1 MAPLA
6 KEFCSETMGARAAG
20 YYADAPAKARAVAD
34 EAGEDDD
41 DDVFDEDEDD
51 LEGLGPRPKVEPIDP
66 LEAEAESTPAPW
78 RLTRAEI
85 EYLDALG
92 IDLEQGYN
100 RNLERL
106 MEVLFAQRFV
116 LRQSVNAAL
125 WPSRDLIDGV
135 ITKLQDFLWARV
147 VSVAAD
153 RFVVEMHAG
162 TDNFTVVGFDG
173 VHYVARLGSFLM
185 IPAQSEYVVVEVIGL
200 RERDASSPSDRGD
213 FDRAGSSK
221 YLDVVPVGMLPMRG
235 GSFRFGVSVFPSLYA
250 DALYALDDELDRVFE
265 TESTVETSV
274 GLDGGACTPAGATRY
289 RVLPIGRSVVFED
302 YDVKVR
308 LDDFFGGHVA
318 VLGNTGSG
326 KSCTVAAVLQSLFEK
341 TDEHHARGATFII
354 FDVNGEYQEALTP
367 LAKPGGIG
375 VKRVVLDAATGGFR
389 MPHWFLEMAEWEL
402 LLQASEK
409 TQLPVLRTALGLTSL
424 FHAKTPEALALREHF
439 VATCIVEC
447 FRGADG
453 DSPVSKFQRV
463 VSLLQKYP
471 TAGLDMALL
480 NRFGPNTQ
488 YGNFTVPNGQANF
501 LAEVRKKLREDVPLP
516 AYTRTPFSFDELHEC
531 LDFAILYEEA
541 HGNRQIRDYCSS
553 LVTRLKSLQER
564 VEYSF
569 LRHEGADVGAAPDEL
584 TFLAGLVGLG
594 PKGDRYEKQDQIIII
609 DLNAVEDE
617 VVELVSAVIARMLFR
632 LLRRADPRPKSDD
645 TKVVDLWFH
654 EEGRPADIRLTPPV
668 ADEDEVEIEIEI
680 EIDAVEDEAAEGL
693 NDVFG

>member
-1 MAPLA
+1 MSHDDR
-6 KEFCSETMGARAAG
+6 KRAIG
-20 YYADAPAKARAVAD
+20 K
-34 EAGEDDD
+34 
-41 DDVFDEDEDD
+41 
-51 LEGLGPRPKVEPIDP
+51 
-66 LEAEAESTPAPW
+66 
-78 RLTRAEI
+78 
-85 EYLDALG
+85 
-92 IDLEQGYN
+92 
-100 RNLERL
+100 
-106 MEVLFAQRFV
+106 
-116 LRQSVNAAL
+116 
-125 WPSRDLIDGV
+125 
-135 ITKLQDFLWARV
+135 V

-200 RERDASSPSDRGD
+200 RERDASSPSERGD
-213 FDRAGSSK
+213 FDRAGSAK

-250 DALYALDDELDRVFE
+250 DALYALDDELDRIFE
-265 TESTVETSV
+265 TDSAVEASV
-274 GLDGGACTPAGATRY
+274 GIDGGVCHPADATRY

-308 LDDFFGGHVA
+308 LDEFFGGHVA

-341 TDEHHARGATFII
+341 ADEHHARGATFIV

-375 VKRVVLDAATGGFR
+375 VKRVVLDAAGGGFR
-389 MPHWFLEMAEWEL
+389 LPHWFLEMAEWEL

-471 TAGLDMALL
+471 TADLNMALL

-516 AYTRTPFSFDELHEC
+516 AYNRTPFSFDEFHEC

-564 VEYSF
+564 VEYQF
-569 LRHEGADVGAAPDEL
+569 LRHEGGEVAAAPSEL
-584 TFLAGLVGLG
+584 AFLSGLVGL
-594 PKGDRYEKQDQIIII
+594 KANGDRFEKQDQIIII

-632 LLRRADPRPKSDD
+632 LLRRADPRNRFPIHLLLEEAHRYIASTPSRFSIDAAKIFERIAKEGRKYGMFVMLASQRPSEVSKTVLSQCSNFLVHRIQNPDDLSQIRQMTPFISDAVLKRLPSLPRQHALVFGTSVNLPTTFKVRQADPRPKSDD

-654 EEGRPADIRLTPPV
+654 EEGRPADIRLTPAPADEANDDAGLEAV
-668 ADEDEVEIEIEI
+668 DEGADEDQ
-680 EIDAVEDEAAEGL
+680 DDEFA
-693 NDVFG
+693 